1 LPAREISARNV
12 KMADDRT
19 KFSVGY
25 GAVEAALVQS
35 YRIPSKA
42 VGAFRGRLG
51 ALQKQGLFGAKN
63 MPGKGRALRYTP
75 DMLHRIVFAIELA
88 EFGIGP
94 ATVLSLVRLVWER
107 RLRKIFEDAEDAK
120 QHGPGPNDVIMYMGG
135 VHLLGDALSNAVP
148 NVNSCQLGKLRDH
161 MDMWMSM
168 TPDDPL
174 GLPPRALVTNLTMR
188 LRQFHNALAAS
199 YMNELK
205 IEQSSGRRKK

>member
-1 LPAREISARNV
+1 
-12 KMADDRT
+12 MADDRT